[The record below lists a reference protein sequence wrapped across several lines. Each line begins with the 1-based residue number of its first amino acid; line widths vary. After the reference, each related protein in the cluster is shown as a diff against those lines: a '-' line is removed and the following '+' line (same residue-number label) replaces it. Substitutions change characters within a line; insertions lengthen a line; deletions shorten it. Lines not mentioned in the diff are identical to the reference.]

1 MACAWL
7 AFFSGIAFKFI
18 SRIGSGEAPV
28 KPLLFAGELSIFL
41 SIPLGFMLHVGGEE
55 YGRDKDFYYVAAFCC
70 AAVFSVLVFLRA
82 TIGSWLADKLL
93 PKVKAPPP
101 AAVEVSGPPPLL
113 VSKSEFSFANNTG
126 FYALGGFALLGC
138 LGLVAGIF
146 VSGIADRA
154 LLVLVAHGFAD
165 DLYRSVLGDQRPV
178 VFHRAG
184 DPRSDDI

>member
-1 MACAWL
+1 MAFL
-7 AFFSGIAFKFI
+7 AGFFSGIAFKFI
-18 SRIGSGEAPV
+18 SRKGLGLYPV

-101 AAVEVSGPPPLL
+101 AAVEASGPPPLL

-146 VSGIADRA
+146 VSGIADEPSSF
-154 LLVLVAHGFAD
+154 LLLTVSLTTFTAPF
-165 DLYRSVLGDQRPV
+165 LGDQRPV